1 MPVYIG
7 AEKYFILRKE
17 TMEIAAIDKTVGKP
31 AILLR
36 IVAKSDLGYGPAI
49 HIRCVKNWKQ

>member
-1 MPVYIG
+1 MPIYIG
-7 AEKYFILRKE
+7 TEKYFILRKE
-17 TMEIAAIDKTVGKP
+17 TMEMAAIDKTVGKP

-49 HIRCVKNWKQ
+49 HIRCVKN